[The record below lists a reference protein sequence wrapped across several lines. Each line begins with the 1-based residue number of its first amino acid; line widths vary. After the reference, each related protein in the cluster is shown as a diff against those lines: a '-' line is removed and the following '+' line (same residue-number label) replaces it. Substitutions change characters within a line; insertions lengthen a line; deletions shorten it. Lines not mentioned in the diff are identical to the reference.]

1 MNHANH
7 MSIPAPVQQASPM
20 DEAMARLESQASQ
33 LSDIVSRMARRL
45 DPVLV
50 PTGPEASGAGTDSAR
65 PMRAPLVAHIDAL
78 TEDLRSSCANL
89 TEIDRRLAL

>member
-7 MSIPAPVQQASPM
+7 MSISAPVQNTSPI
-20 DEAMARLESQASQ
+20 DEALARLESQASQ

-50 PTGPEASGAGTDSAR
+50 PTGPTASGAGPDSAR
-65 PMRAPLVAHIDAL
+65 PMGAPLVEKIDGL
-78 TEDLRSSCANL
+78 TEFLRSSCANL
-89 TEIDRRLAL
+89 DEIDHRLAL

>member
-7 MSIPAPVQQASPM
+7 MSIPAPVQQVSPM

-45 DPVLV
+45 DPVLA
-50 PTGPEASGAGTDSAR
+50 PTGPTASGAAGDSAR
-65 PMRAPLVAHIDAL
+65 PVAAPLVARVDVL
-78 TEDLRSSCANL
+78 TDYLRSSCASL
-89 TEIDRRLAL
+89 DEIDRRLAL

>member
-7 MSIPAPVQQASPM
+7 MSIPAPVQHVSPL

-33 LSDIVSRMARRL
+33 LDAIVSRMARRL

-50 PTGPEASGAGTDSAR
+50 PTGPTASGAGTDSAR
-65 PMRAPLVAHIDAL
+65 PMGAPLVEKIDSL
-78 TEDLRSSCANL
+78 TEFLRLSCASL
-89 TEIDRRLAL
+89 AEIDNRLAL

>member
-1 MNHANH
+1 
-7 MSIPAPVQQASPM
+7 M

-50 PTGPEASGAGTDSAR
+50 PTGPEASGAGTDSAS
-65 PMRAPLVAHIDAL
+65 PMRAPLVEKIDIL
-78 TEDLRSSCANL
+78 TDFLRSSCANL
-89 TEIDRRLAL
+89 AEIDNRLAL